1 MKLKNNAMMEI
12 SEKRRHARSSQELT
26 ANLRVGKWPQRRHF
40 RAKIQNLSANGFC
53 VEIEPTSIHLSSEPV
68 LISWLVPPSLAGS
81 TTAIPATMSGVFVH
95 NGVPHTYGIRLD
107 RLLDEQIRHNQVR
120 WRKIL
125 AAGGTALLAILIGI
139 LKVRNV
145 VSFWYSPLIQ
155 IYSLITAAYILSRIA
170 LSMAYKEPEDRGVL
184 KKVSIIVSVK
194 NEEGHIADTIRRCFQ
209 SNYPADLL
217 EVLVIDDG
225 STDRTWTVLSQLEAE
240 SPSLRI
246 FRFKRNKGKRH
257 AMAVGVQEAKG
268 EIVVFMDSDVQ
279 VDPEGLY
286 RIVQP
291 FGDPTVGAVA
301 GHTQVIIEPQNF
313 ISKMESVRYFV
324 SQRIMKAAEG
334 VFGTVTCCPG
344 PFSAY
349 RREAVLKV
357 LRPWLEQTFLG
368 SAATFG
374 DDRSLTNY
382 ILRNYRV
389 LYHFGAR
396 CGTYVPDR
404 WPTFFRQQLRWKKSW
419 VRETTIASRFMFRE
433 NAFAAISY
441 YVGVIV
447 TLVSPLVVLRAFIYS
462 PLFLSSHAYLPYL
475 AGLFLVFLLLG
486 LIYYYHTQS
495 RYWYY
500 GLVFAVVYSWFFSL
514 QTYYALLTVRK
525 NHWGTR

>member
-1 MKLKNNAMMEI
+1 
-12 SEKRRHARSSQELT
+12 
-26 ANLRVGKWPQRRHF
+26 
-40 RAKIQNLSANGFC
+40 
-53 VEIEPTSIHLSSEPV
+53 
-68 LISWLVPPSLAGS
+68 
-81 TTAIPATMSGVFVH
+81 
-95 NGVPHTYGIRLD
+95 
-107 RLLDEQIRHNQVR
+107 
-120 WRKIL
+120 
-125 AAGGTALLAILIGI
+125 
-139 LKVRNV
+139 V

-382 ILRNYRV
+382 ILRTHKV
-389 LYHFGAR
+389 IYHAGAR
-396 CGTYVPDR
+396 CATYVPNR
-404 WPTFFRQQLRWKKSW
+404 WRNFFSQQLRWKKSW
-419 VRETTIASRFMFRE
+419 SRETTVAMRLMYRKHPIAVV
-433 NAFAAISY
+433 SY
-441 YVGVIV
+441 YASILLTV
-447 TLVSPLVVLRAFIYS
+447 LSPFMVLRALIYM
-462 PLFLSSHAYLPYL
+462 PLAASASCWPYL
-475 AGLFLVFLLLG
+475 MGLFLVYTFLCLF
-486 LIYYYHTQS
+486 YCYHTQS
-495 RYWYY
+495 KNWYY
-500 GLVFAVVYSWFFSL
+500 GLAFACLYVSFLCF
-514 QTYYALLTVRK
+514 QNYYAIATVRQ